1 MTPSTNT
8 DRVELIDQLSAYLDG
23 ELDDASRRRI
33 EQLLADD
40 AEARS
45 LLRQLKQAG
54 EWLDDLPR
62 REAQPSFTETTVS
75 MVAIAEEQLVNV
87 ETSSTRRPW
96 LRWLVGGLCLLLSLA
111 CGFALMAAL
120 RPRPNDLLLDNLAVI
135 ENLDAY
141 READSVEFLKQLHK
155 RGFFKDIDAP
165 PLSDIP
171 DDDARQRRAAV
182 QKMTDADK
190 EQLLAKLERFK
201 HLDSAEQRRLHDL
214 RDAIDDADNSDEL
227 QETMRRYHAWL
238 TGLQAVQ
245 RAELLAMPAPRRLAR
260 LEELQT
266 MADRQKKRR
275 LSDADAKVVADW
287 LDQTLLRLPPGERQR
302 MLSRMLS
309 QRGQP
314 LDAGRPAMFNEFL
327 QLRERLSPQ
336 AREQLTSAVSPI
348 ERQELL
354 AMWVRQGMMALAERY
369 GQAAGQD
376 ASPER
381 LRRFFDEDVPESER
395 ERLLSLPSEEMQSE
409 LRRLYQL
416 RSIFPGL
423 QGKGPGQGARQ
434 GAPSRNR
441 PMNPKAP

>member
-1 MTPSTNT
+1 
-8 DRVELIDQLSAYLDG
+8 
-23 ELDDASRRRI
+23 
-33 EQLLADD
+33 
-40 AEARS
+40 
-45 LLRQLKQAG
+45 
-54 EWLDDLPR
+54 
-62 REAQPSFTETTVS
+62 
-75 MVAIAEEQLVNV
+75 
-87 ETSSTRRPW
+87 
-96 LRWLVGGLCLLLSLA
+96 
-111 CGFALMAAL
+111 
-120 RPRPNDLLLDNLAVI
+120 
-135 ENLDAY
+135 
-141 READSVEFLKQLHK
+141 
-155 RGFFKDIDAP
+155 
-165 PLSDIP
+165 
-171 DDDARQRRAAV
+171 
-182 QKMTDADK
+182 MTDADK

-214 RDAIDDADNSDEL
+214 RDAIDDADDSDEL
-227 QETMRRYHAWL
+227 EETMMRYHAWL
-238 TGLQAVQ
+238 AGLQAVQ
-245 RAELLAMPAPRRLAR
+245 RAELLSMPAPRRLAR

-275 LSDADAKVVADW
+275 LSDADAKIVADW

-302 MLSRMLS
+302 MLSRMLV

-314 LDAGRPAMFNEFL
+314 LDVGRPAMFNEFL

-336 AREQLTSAVSPI
+336 AREQMTSAMSPI

-369 GQAAGQD
+369 GEAAGQD

-423 QGKGPGQGARQ
+423 QGKGPGQGTRQ
-434 GAPSRNR
+434 GAPGRNR
-441 PMNPKAP
+441 PMGQKAP